1 MENGTLEEGKNAK
14 CDFHSKL
21 VKLRLQSFPRKQE
34 EPCSALAK
42 LHTANQ

>member
-1 MENGTLEEGKNAK
+1 MENGTMEEEKNVK